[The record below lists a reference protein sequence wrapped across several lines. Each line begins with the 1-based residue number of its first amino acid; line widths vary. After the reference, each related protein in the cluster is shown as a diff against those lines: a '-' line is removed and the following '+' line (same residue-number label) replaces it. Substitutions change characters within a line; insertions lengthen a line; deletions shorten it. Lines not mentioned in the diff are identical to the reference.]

1 VDTASEQQSEQLGR
15 RPLALPGLPDLERSG
30 SGGPLR
36 RAVGRLRA
44 NPRWRAIPLARR
56 EAIAIALMYLSARIL
71 LFLAAVVVGAIGH
84 HNLMGELAN
93 WDGLWYREL
102 ANKGYPTH
110 VSYAQTTL
118 GFFPLFPLTIW
129 PVEHLLLLLT
139 NHALIWCATVAGVLV
154 SGVGGLIATLLVFRL
169 ARGWWGTEAAWKAM
183 IIFIVF
189 PGSVVFSMVYSEG
202 VLMPLAVGCIYL
214 LERRRWVGACLLA
227 GLGSAVQPVGLVLP
241 VVCAFAVLRE
251 LHRQGW
257 SVRRARRSL
266 LALPLSVSGMVA
278 FASFLWAWTG
288 SPFANYIAQH
298 HGWSEKTDAL
308 AVWHMVQK
316 LSAEIS
322 FAHFNSPTINL
333 NYVVGLIGVVLLVIM
348 LVLVWYSRREISP
361 EALLWAIAISFLA
374 LTSEN
379 VPPNPRMI
387 ITAFPALIV
396 IGRYTRGRWLGL
408 IVWVNVVLLVG
419 LSMMTFV
426 GHTLR
431 P

>member
-1 VDTASEQQSEQLGR
+1 MDTASEQSEQLER
-15 RPLALPGLPDLERSG
+15 RPLALPGLPDLELT
-30 SGGPLR
+30 GGGTLR
-36 RAVGRLRA
+36 RAARRLREHE
-44 NPRWRAIPLARR
+44 RLQAIPLARR
-56 EAIAIALMYLSARIL
+56 EALVIALMYLGARAL
-71 LFLAAVVVGAIGH
+71 LFLAAVIVGAVGH

-102 ANKGYPTH
+102 ANKGYPSH

-129 PVEHLLLLLT
+129 PVEHLLLLAT
-139 NHALIWCATVAGVLV
+139 NHALIWCATVAGLLV
-154 SGVGGLIATLLVFRL
+154 SGVGGLVATLLVFRL
-169 ARGWWGTEAAWKAM
+169 ARGWWGSQAAWKAT
-183 IIFIVF
+183 IVFIVF

-202 VLMPLAVGCIYL
+202 VLMPLAAGCLYL

-266 LALPLSVSGMVA
+266 LALPLSVTGMVA

-298 HGWSEKTDAL
+298 HGWSEKTDPI
-308 AVWHMVQK
+308 AVWHMVLK
-316 LSAEIS
+316 LSGEIS
-322 FAHFNSPTINL
+322 FAHFDSPTINL
-333 NYVVGLIGVVLLVIM
+333 NYVVGLVGVVLLVTM

-361 EALLWAIAISFLA
+361 EALLWTIAISFLA
-374 LTSEN
+374 FTSEN

-396 IGRYTRGRWLGL
+396 IGRYARGRAFGL
-408 IVWVNVVLLVG
+408 IVGVNVLLLAG
-419 LSMMTFV
+419 LSMLTFV